1 MLRVWVMKR
10 SEILDNI
17 SVVLVETLQPGNIG
31 SAARAMKNMGLHQLK
46 LVSPC
51 SISDEACQ
59 KMAVGAY
66 DLVEDAEIYDSLQM
80 ALAGESVV
88 VGTTS
93 ARGRSNKVRLYAP
106 REIGPAIWEYAMSQ
120 NISLV
125 FGPERRGLNDK
136 ELALCQYLVSIP
148 ASIDFPTLN
157 LSQAVLVLAYEI
169 ATVQSANR
177 RPRLQL
183 ATESDRKQMF
193 EHMEETLIQ
202 IGFLSRSNPGHIM
215 RSIRRLLGEA
225 DLTERD
231 IQILR
236 GIMSQMEWY
245 SKEGGKMSPAEV
257 EKP

>member
-1 MLRVWVMKR
+1 MKR
-10 SEILDNI
+10 SEILNNV

-51 SISDEACQ
+51 SICDEACQ

-66 DLVEDAEIYDSLQM
+66 DLVEGAEICDNLQM

-93 ARGRSNKVRLYAP
+93 ARGRSDKVHLYSP
-106 REIGPAIWEYAMSQ
+106 REIAPLIWEYAMSQ
-120 NISLV
+120 KVSLV
-125 FGPERRGLNDK
+125 FGPERRGLSDK

-157 LSQAVLVLAYEI
+157 LAQAVLVLAYEI
-169 ATVQSANR
+169 ANVQSVNR
-177 RPRLQL
+177 RPRQPI
-183 ATESDRKQMF
+183 ATESDRQQMF
-193 EHMEETLIQ
+193 QHMEKTLIQ
-202 IGFLSRSNPGHIM
+202 IGFLSQSNPGHIM

-225 DLTERD
+225 NLTERD

-245 SKEGGKMSPAEV
+245 SREGKRMSPAEV